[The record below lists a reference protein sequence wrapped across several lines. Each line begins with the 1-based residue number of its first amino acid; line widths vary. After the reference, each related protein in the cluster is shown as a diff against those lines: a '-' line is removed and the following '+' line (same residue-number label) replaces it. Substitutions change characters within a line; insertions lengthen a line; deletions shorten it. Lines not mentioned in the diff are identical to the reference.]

1 MSMNPQ
7 ELEEL
12 RKSGN
17 PLGDLFITH
26 DEAMQMKERIFDEK
40 VEECKLIEKEN
51 KELLSRI
58 GNTENKIGHIMR
70 DFELKD
76 PPTDSQK
83 EYMNKFWKYVIKE
96 VPLRFSSYSKTYRK
110 EEERRVKKIQSYK
123 DKIEKLETQF
133 HGATK

>member
-1 MSMNPQ
+1 MNPQ